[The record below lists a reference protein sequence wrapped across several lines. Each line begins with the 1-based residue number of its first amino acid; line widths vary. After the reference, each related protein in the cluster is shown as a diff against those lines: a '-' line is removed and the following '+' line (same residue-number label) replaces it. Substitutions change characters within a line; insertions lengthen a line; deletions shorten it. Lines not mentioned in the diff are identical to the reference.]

1 MALQNSKQT
10 IQSSAAPFQSSIF
23 PIQRITPL
31 RRGDMAAAR
40 SYVRD
45 I

>member
-1 MALQNSKQT
+1 MALQNSIQT
-10 IQSSAAPFQSSIF
+10 IQGSIAPLQSSIF

-31 RRGDMAAAR
+31 RRGDVVTAR
-40 SYVRD
+40 SCARD

>member
-1 MALQNSKQT
+1 L
-10 IQSSAAPFQSSIF
+10 QSSIF

-31 RRGDMAAAR
+31 RRDDMVAAR
-40 SYVRD
+40 SCVRD